1 MSWNK
6 KRSGTSLKFELT
18 LTYALLFSVSS
29 LLIFVLFT
37 RVARGRFLQEGD
49 NNALTLGR
57 DLQRIFFVGG
67 KNNPL
72 GEFVPLEE
80 LPESRRAVLEQRFPG
95 AVPIYLYRTT
105 GEHGRYYTCY
115 MIRSG
120 ECYEVQLSG
129 GEVIFSRRLNP
140 AEGENRLKRSWRQHL
155 LASGRENSF
164 FQLRD
169 EEGHTLF
176 AYPPAAQSLVTAP
189 LAAEKTHHFA
199 EQKLLQSPFR
209 ILLYR
214 FPDGKVLVFGRNISN
229 LDQAMLYDLAIF
241 LPLTLVL
248 TLVGCVTGY
257 VLARHFTGGL
267 KKIND
272 TIDKLPP
279 AGITATVS
287 ISAETVKNFS
297 R

>member
-6 KRSGTSLKFELT
+6 KRSGTSLKFKLT

-80 LPESRRAVLEQRFPG
+80 LPENRRAVLEQRFPG

-164 FQLRD
+164 CLSSCCTKSGD
-169 EEGHTLF
+169 
-176 AYPPAAQSLVTAP
+176 S
-189 LAAEKTHHFA
+189 
-199 EQKLLQSPFR
+199 
-209 ILLYR
+209 
-214 FPDGKVLVFGRNISN
+214 
-229 LDQAMLYDLAIF
+229 
-241 LPLTLVL
+241 
-248 TLVGCVTGY
+248 
-257 VLARHFTGGL
+257 
-267 KKIND
+267 
-272 TIDKLPP
+272 P
-279 AGITATVS
+279 AGGGENSSLCGTETSS
-287 ISAETVKNFS
+287 ISVPYSSLPFS
-297 R
+297 RWKSIGFRAQYQ